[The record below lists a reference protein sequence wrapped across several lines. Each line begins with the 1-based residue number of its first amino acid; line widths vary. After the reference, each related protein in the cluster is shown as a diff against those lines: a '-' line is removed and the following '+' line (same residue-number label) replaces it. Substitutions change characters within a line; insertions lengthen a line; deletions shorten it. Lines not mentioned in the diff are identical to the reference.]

1 MLHTHPL
8 FPALHAIC
16 LIPTLLQSLTYIV
29 FKAFEELLIVF
40 PVWSPRQVLQLCLM
54 HPNGCCPTR
63 GVTDPGAYLLPPVML
78 LEKKCCKHFWEFPI
92 AILQRVTLKHVGTM
106 LKSVSYMTLL
116 PYIIFKLKHNFNH

>member
-29 FKAFEELLIVF
+29 FKAFQELLVVF

-78 LEKKCCKHFWEFPI
+78 LEKKMPQTLLGISYCNSAEGHVEACRHNVKVSVIHDFI
-92 AILQRVTLKHVGTM
+92 AIHHIQTKTQL
-106 LKSVSYMTLL
+106 
-116 PYIIFKLKHNFNH
+116 